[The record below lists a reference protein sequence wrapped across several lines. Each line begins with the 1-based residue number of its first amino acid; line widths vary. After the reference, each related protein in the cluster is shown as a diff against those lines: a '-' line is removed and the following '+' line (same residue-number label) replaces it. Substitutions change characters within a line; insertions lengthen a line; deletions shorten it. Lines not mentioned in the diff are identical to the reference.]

1 MFAAGAIRPVL
12 TGLASLRYDAA
23 IIGAGA
29 DGLAAAAQLARAGR
43 STVVIDRAAETGG
56 RLRTR
61 EFRPGHFASPYLDS
75 VPELPPELLK
85 TLNVAL
91 RPAGPVAGAA
101 REALDKARTV
111 AFAAAGFRRRGWLPD
126 PGRQVHAIAG
136 PGAHAMPRM
145 ETVRGGL
152 GSLAKALD
160 TAARTAGAELRLGV
174 PAIDLLVDK
183 NVFGRARARGV
194 LLADGSRVEARAVL
208 STLDLQQSMFFWR
221 RMPGSLM
228 AQARSFRFA
237 GRVARLLLAL
247 DRPVGESAF
256 MLPGDSDAVTAWR
269 DGRLA
274 AQPALLFDPVSVR
287 DPSLAPEGS
296 ATATVTVD
304 SVPNRLQ
311 DGAWTHARRVAFAA
325 QILARLARHQ
335 PALLTALKAVDI
347 IMPTDM
353 EAELGI
359 TEGDLEGGRLDQE
372 DGRPGPRTTLRR
384 FYLGGPSTQASRLG
398 TGASGL
404 AAAIAMLAD

>member
-1 MFAAGAIRPVL
+1 M
-12 TGLASLRYDAA
+12 RYDAA

-85 TLNVAL
+85 TLDVAL

-101 REALDKARTV
+101 REALERARMV
-111 AFAAAGFRRRGWLPD
+111 AFAAAGFRRRGWLSDAGSP
-126 PGRQVHAIAG
+126 VHSISG
-136 PGAHAMPRM
+136 PGVHAMPRM

-152 GSLAKALD
+152 GALAKALE

-221 RMPGSLM
+221 RMPAALM

-237 GRVARLLLAL
+237 GRAARLLLAL
-247 DRPVGESAF
+247 ERPVGESAF
-256 MLPGDSDAVTAWR
+256 MLPGDSQAATAWR
-269 DGRLA
+269 DGRLP
-274 AQPALLFDPVSVR
+274 AQPELIFDPISVR
-287 DPSLAPEGS
+287 DPSLAPEGA

-304 SVPNRLQ
+304 HVPARLQ
-311 DGAWTHARRVAFAA
+311 DGAWTHRRRVAFAA
-325 QILARLARHQ
+325 HVLARLAQHQ

-347 IMPTDM
+347 ILPADM

-359 TEGDLEGGRLDQE
+359 TEGDLEGGRLGEQ
-372 DGRPGPRTTLRR
+372 DGLPGPRTALPR
-384 FYLGGPSTQASRLG
+384 FYLGGPSTPASRLG
-398 TGASGL
+398 TGAAGL

>member
-1 MFAAGAIRPVL
+1 M
-12 TGLASLRYDAA
+12 RYDAA

-85 TLNVAL
+85 TLDVAL

-101 REALDKARTV
+101 REALERARMV
-111 AFAAAGFRRRGWLPD
+111 AFAAAGFRRWGWLSDAGSP
-126 PGRQVHAIAG
+126 VHSISG
-136 PGAHAMPRM
+136 PGVHAMPRM

-152 GSLAKALD
+152 GALAKALE

-208 STLDLQQSMFFWR
+208 STLDLQQSIFFWR
-221 RMPGSLM
+221 RMPAALM

-237 GRVARLLLAL
+237 GRAARLLLAL
-247 DRPVGESAF
+247 ERPVGESAF
-256 MLPGDSDAVTAWR
+256 MLPGDSQAATAWR
-269 DGRLA
+269 DGRLP
-274 AQPALLFDPVSVR
+274 AQ
-287 DPSLAPEGS
+287 
-296 ATATVTVD
+296 
-304 SVPNRLQ
+304 
-311 DGAWTHARRVAFAA
+311 
-325 QILARLARHQ
+325 HQ

-347 IMPTDM
+347 ILPADM

-359 TEGDLEGGRLDQE
+359 TEGDLEGGRLGEQ
-372 DGRPGPRTTLRR
+372 DGLPGPRTALPR
-384 FYLGGPSTQASRLG
+384 FYLGGPSTPASRLG
-398 TGASGL
+398 TGAAGL